1 MAVVGGGPSFS
12 FTHNS
17 IVDSDEFRLKIGNMI
32 ESLGVIGLF
41 YSITIWLIPFSIKFW
56 DIQGA

>member
-17 IVDSDEFRLKIGNMI
+17 IVDSDDFWFKI
-32 ESLGVIGLF
+32 
-41 YSITIWLIPFSIKFW
+41 W
-56 DIQGA
+56 DIRDVIE